1 MKKTLILLLLGLIL
15 VNAQSFAQVKFGIKG
30 GVNLTDLSFDRF
42 HYDRDADKSYFIGPV
57 AKISLPIKR
66 FGIELGALY
75 DYRSAKVISTDL
87 VGAPMYKST
96 LEQKQIVVPISLR
109 YDYDL
114 NDKIGLYAF
123 AGPQLGFLIDR
134 TEVTMDYGDWLPK
147 KFNLSAN
154 IGVGTTLWKHLE
166 VALAYN
172 IICTK
177 SAEVEI
183 NKNKI
188 VDEGRFNAWQLS
200 LGYYF

>member
-1 MKKTLILLLLGLIL
+1 
-15 VNAQSFAQVKFGIKG
+15 
-30 GVNLTDLSFDRF
+30 
-42 HYDRDADKSYFIGPV
+42 
-57 AKISLPIKR
+57 
-66 FGIELGALY
+66 
-75 DYRSAKVISTDL
+75 
-87 VGAPMYKST
+87 
-96 LEQKQIVVPISLR
+96 
-109 YDYDL
+109 
-114 NDKIGLYAF
+114 
-123 AGPQLGFLIDR
+123 
-134 TEVTMDYGDWLPK
+134 MDYGDWLPK

>member
-1 MKKTLILLLLGLIL
+1 MKKTFILLLFGLML
-15 VNAQSFAQVKFGIKG
+15 ANTDGFAQIKFGVKG
-30 GVNLTDLSFDRF
+30 GVNLTDLSFDELP
-42 HYDRDADKSYFIGPV
+42 YESDAGKSFFVGPV

-109 YDYDL
+109 YDYNL